1 MLSGQHFNFVDSIQ
15 KGEIMSI
22 FKKHRRKKALDV
34 LQPNNEEVCI
44 ENETSKCK
52 KFIRLSP
59 SSSKKRHSKHKDSET
74 FNCEGE
80 PEHSGRTGT
89 SMAKKSD
96 QRIMNGPSDKD
107 IQEFKQAFDM
117 FDKNHD
123 GKISS
128 EELGCVI
135 RTLGHNH
142 SSKEIEEMI
151 KNVDTNEN
159 GFVEYDEFLTMMRRA
174 SKEQCSENNDEARK
188 REAFAVF
195 DMDGNGYIDKH
206 ELKYVM
212 RRLGENLSD
221 EDLKAM
227 FSEADINGDGLIDY
241 DEFSRLNMA

>member
-1 MLSGQHFNFVDSIQ
+1 
-15 KGEIMSI
+15 MSI
-22 FKKHRRKKALDV
+22 FKKHRKKQALD
-34 LQPNNEEVCI
+34 LLEPRNEDLRI
-44 ENETSKCK
+44 EDGTSKCK

-59 SSSKKRHSKHKDSET
+59 SSSKKRHSKQKET
-74 FNCEGE
+74 ATFGCEAE

-107 IQEFKQAFDM
+107 IQELKLAFDM

-128 EELGCVI
+128 EELGCVL

-142 SSKEIEEMI
+142 SPKEVEEMI

-159 GFVEYDEFLTMMRRA
+159 GFVEYDEFITMMRRA
-174 SKEQCSENNDEARK
+174 SKEHDSVNNEDARK

-221 EDLKAM
+221 DDLKAM

>member
-1 MLSGQHFNFVDSIQ
+1 
-15 KGEIMSI
+15 MSF
-22 FKKHRRKKALDV
+22 FKKHRKKKALDV
-34 LQPNNEEVCI
+34 LQPRNDDICI
-44 ENETSKCK
+44 EDGTSKCK

-59 SSSKKRHSKHKDSET
+59 SSSKKRHSKQKEAAT
-74 FNCEGE
+74 FGCEVE
-80 PEHSGRTGT
+80 PEHSGR
-89 SMAKKSD
+89 MAKKSE
-96 QRIMNGPSDKD
+96 QKTMNGPSDKD
-107 IQEFKQAFDM
+107 ILELKQAFDM
-117 FDKNHD
+117 FDKNND

-128 EELGCVI
+128 EELGCVL

-142 SSKEIEEMI
+142 SQKEVEEMI

-174 SKEQCSENNDEARK
+174 SYEQPLNSDDARK